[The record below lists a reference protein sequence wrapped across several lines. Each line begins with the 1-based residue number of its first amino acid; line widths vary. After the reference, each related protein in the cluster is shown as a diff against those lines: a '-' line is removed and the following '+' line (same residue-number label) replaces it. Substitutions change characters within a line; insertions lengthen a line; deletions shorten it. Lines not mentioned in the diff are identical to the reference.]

1 MIVDVRLTVADV
13 EHESPKLEARS
24 SKEKMLEAR
33 SWKLEGRKRL
43 EARSWKEEVRRKKL
57 EGKNARSPKLEGRSG
72 DAENQRAGKRVAL
85 KHIKNQEMAFRF
97 FGNF

>member
-13 EHESPKLEARS
+13 EHE
-24 SKEKMLEAR
+24 
-33 SWKLEGRKRL
+33 
-43 EARSWKEEVRRKKL
+43 
-57 EGKNARSPKLEGRSG
+57 SPKLEGRSG

>member
-33 SWKLEGRKRL
+33 SWKEGVEMRKIRGR
-43 EARSWKEEVRRKKL
+43 AS
-57 EGKNARSPKLEGRSG
+57 GSP
-72 DAENQRAGKRVAL
+72 
-85 KHIKNQEMAFRF
+85 
-97 FGNF
+97 